1 MPAFCIAN
9 LELVPVLMTILSP
22 MNPATFPSG
31 RSQEQSI
38 GKNSAT
44 RCAFT
49 LVELLVVIAIIAI
62 LAALLLPVL
71 GRARESSLKA
81 SCLNNHRQIITSTIL
96 YADDTDGA
104 YPPRTRGM
112 DHGHP
117 CWPGRLLRYYSN
129 TGLLVCPSDRKIPP
143 PTSGSRQVHPADVAP
158 RSYMINGWNDF
169 FLAPQGLPFNDL
181 VLFDRAI
188 RDTDLDEPAGTI
200 VYGAKNAESA
210 HFFMDFMEG
219 EGNAWQELVW
229 NMHKRNGEEG
239 NSGGSNYSF
248 ADGHAEYIGYGGTFN
263 PVNLWAVLGQYRRLA
278 TGN

>member
-1 MPAFCIAN
+1 MPP
-9 LELVPVLMTILSP
+9 LSLMKPPIF
-22 MNPATFPSG
+22 PAG
-31 RSQEQSI
+31 RLQERSARM
-38 GKNSAT
+38 SFAT

-62 LAALLLPVL
+62 LAALLLPAL
-71 GRARESSLKA
+71 SRARESSLKD

-129 TGLLVCPSDRKIPP
+129 IGLLVCPSDRKIPP
-143 PTSGSRQVHPADVAP
+143 PASGSRQVHPADVVP
-158 RSYMINGWNDF
+158 RCYMINGWNDF

-200 VYGAKNAESA
+200 VYGEKNAESA
-210 HFFMDFMEG
+210 HFFMDFMED

-229 NMHKRNGEEG
+229 NMHNRNGEEG

-263 PVNLWAVLGQYRRLA
+263 PVNLWAVLGQFRRLA